1 MLWVPLRLRPGP
13 GLQFRGGSGDA
24 GVRFPGRADSSL
36 PRTRLPGVKS
46 GIGAEH
52 SAPAARGLALALA
65 RLPDALPFCQGLLP
79 CTSGSGSLQ
88 PSHRK
93 QWETW
98 GLVASLP
105 LGGHG
110 QGRKAPG
117 NPPGRPGGPAVPS
130 GPALQAG
137 RAGGRCERWC
147 GRGAPLPG
155 GQRRTRGAE
164 SGAWELRAEWLP
176 RAQGGTERAWPLH
189 EHRCNGR
196 PKAEAGMPEHMG
208 RGRDSRRCQL
218 WLCGSDAL
226 LCASDLPGALAWE
239 RAVEGRG
246 STAHRHRGS
255 RLCTG
260 GLRALAACS
269 LLDRYC
275 QYRYF
280 PPGYVE
286 ATRETPATGGGHGA
300 KGGREH
306 LPGPSH
312 RPTGA
317 SLGSFLGCA
326 VSRPEAKVE
335 APLAHSREPLG
346 LASFERSDT

>member
-1 MLWVPLRLRPGP
+1 MGTGRLSAARQARPG
-13 GLQFRGGSGDA
+13 QKGSGEPA
-24 GVRFPGRADSSL
+24 GPSRRPCCALWPRSPGGEGGRALRALVRPRGSAPGR
-36 PRTRLPGVKS
+36 TETHKG
-46 GIGAEH
+46 
-52 SAPAARGLALALA
+52 
-65 RLPDALPFCQGLLP
+65 C
-79 CTSGSGSLQ
+79 
-88 PSHRK
+88 RK
-93 QWETW
+93 
-98 GLVASLP
+98 
-105 LGGHG
+105 H
-110 QGRKAPG
+110 
-117 NPPGRPGGPAVPS
+117 
-130 GPALQAG
+130 
-137 RAGGRCERWC
+137 
-147 GRGAPLPG
+147 
-155 GQRRTRGAE
+155 
-164 SGAWELRAEWLP
+164 GAWELRAEWLP